1 MNPMM
6 QQQQGQDQFSNPEE
20 DMMEEDGMEMEGEG
34 SDMPMIDGEQLQ
46 MLLFDRV
53 RQLSPQEMQVL
64 DSIITPQTVPVLF
77 KLFPELGILF
87 DMGSQLQG
95 MNGGSGQGQEQE
107 QGQPQMGQA
116 QQPNPLSNPNVS
128 RGLSGF

>member
-6 QQQQGQDQFSNPEE
+6 QKQQGQDQFSNPEE

-34 SDMPMIDGEQLQ
+34 SEMPMIDGEQLQ

-95 MNGGSGQGQEQE
+95 MNGGGGQEQE

-128 RGLSGF
+128 RGLSGV